1 MAIDKTR
8 MNHVS
13 AIKKYIEA
21 IIDADDMHALIIEG
35 DAGWGKT
42 TAVEEALKL
51 SKIEAFNLGAYS
63 TPLNFYNFLAEHSDG
78 II

>member
-42 TAVEEALKL
+42 TSVEEALKL
-51 SKIEAFNLGAYS
+51 SKIEAFS
-63 TPLNFYNFLAEHSDG
+63 
-78 II
+78 